1 MKTPPFLIGAALVF
15 WGWQTQQTEFLVVG
29 IIMAAILEGSRF
41 IKTRWEYT
49 DDEFARIWT
58 FCNLLL
64 LAALI
69 LAFSDNNGPS
79 GFTQL
84 FQNLNSN
91 SEKAAGTASNMTA
104 DAVIRWLPMIFFLFV
119 AAQTFSPA
127 DGVPLESVFFLL
139 RSRLKRARR
148 RGQLTPP
155 SRRFNALYP
164 YFGLCLFSATGH
176 AAQNDSFY
184 YGLCILLA
192 WALWPQRSQRFG
204 ILMWACLM
212 AVAVTAGF
220 VGQRAFGQISRLA
233 EEYDPQLLSYFMRSL
248 TDPRRS
254 RTSIG
259 DVGRIE
265 LSGKIVIR
273 LQPLDK
279 SHVPSYLREASYRTL
294 TEYPGGGGYQRKFPA
309 LEWDTGITNNQP
321 KDPVSETPAE
331 SGIFPLHS
339 GGGAASRSAVTI
351 ACYLDGVAED
361 KYADGI
367 LPLPPDCNRLENSR
381 AYFVFRNNLGT
392 VLAEGPRLMIF
403 DAVYGSGMI
412 MDALPN
418 SAESRP
424 NEDEDLYVPT
434 NEVPAIQ
441 RVVSSLNVAG
451 EDQGHIL
458 LAIGRYFAN
467 NFKYSLWQGPD
478 TEELSDTN
486 STALSR
492 FLLETR
498 SGHCEYF
505 ATATVLM
512 LRDLG
517 IPARY
522 AVGYYVH
529 EPSGNGY
536 VVRERDA
543 HAWCLVWNAGKH
555 SWENFDTTP
564 PDWIAKTEENAS
576 PLEFL
581 SDLQSWLQYE
591 VLKSFDYGH
600 DSIRNYIFWA
610 LIPALAFLL
619 YRIFR
624 GGRRYKKDRGES
636 ERPQWPGLDSE
647 FYKLEQKLRRHGLL
661 RTPGEPL
668 SAWLQRATND
678 PQLAGLKQPLKN
690 ILLLHYRYRFDPRGL
705 TQSERQ
711 ALRSEVEACLSHTLS
726 AK

>member
-1 MKTPPFLIGAALVF
+1 MKTPPFLIGATLVF
-15 WGWQTQQTEFLVVG
+15 WGWQTGFLAEG
-29 IIMAAILEGSRF
+29 IIMAAILESSRF

-69 LAFSDNNGPS
+69 FAFSDNGGPS
-79 GFTQL
+79 GFGQL
-84 FQNLNSN
+84 FENLNSN
-91 SEKAAGTASNMTA
+91 SEKVAGAASNMTA

-119 AAQTFSPA
+119 VAQTFSPA

-139 RSRLKRARR
+139 RSRLKRARK
-148 RGQLTPP
+148 RGQPTPP

-164 YFGLCLFSATGH
+164 YFALCLFSAAGH
-176 AAQNDSFY
+176 AVQNDTFY

-192 WALWPQRSQRFG
+192 WALWPHRSQRFG
-204 ILMWACLM
+204 APVWVCLM
-212 AVAVTAGF
+212 AVAIAAGY
-220 VGQRAFGQISRLA
+220 VGQRGFGQLSRLA
-233 EEYDPQLLSYFMRSL
+233 EEYDPQLLSYFMRSF

-259 DVGRIE
+259 DVGKIQ

-273 LQPLDK
+273 LQPVDK
-279 SHVPSYLREASYRTL
+279 SPVPTYLREASYRKL
-294 TEYPGGGGYQRKFPA
+294 REMPGSSYKKRFPE
-309 LEWDTGITNNQP
+309 LEWDTGITNNVTA
-321 KDPVSETPAE
+321 DPVTETPAE
-331 SGIFPLHS
+331 SGIFPFHS
-339 GGGAASRSAVTI
+339 GGGSGNRSTVTI
-351 ACYLDGVAED
+351 ACYLNGVNAED

-381 AYFVFRNNLGT
+381 AYFVYRNNLGT

-403 DAVYGSGMI
+403 DAQYGSGMI

-418 SAESRP
+418 SDEFEP
-424 NEDEDLYVPT
+424 NEDLYVPS
-434 NEVPAIQ
+434 NEVPALKQ
-441 RVVSSLNVAG
+441 VASSLNVAG
-451 EDQGHIL
+451 EDEGHIL
-458 LAIGRYFAN
+458 LAVGKFFAD

-478 TEELSDTN
+478 ENFSDTN
-486 STALSR
+486 TALSR
-492 FLLETR
+492 FLLKTR

-505 ATATVLM
+505 ATATVLL
-512 LRDLG
+512 LRQLG

-529 EPSGNGY
+529 EQSGDGY
-536 VVRERDA
+536 IVRERDA
-543 HAWCLVWNAGKH
+543 HAWCLVWNPAKH
-555 SWENFDTTP
+555 TWENFDTTP
-564 PDWIAKTEENAS
+564 PDWIAEGQKHAS

-581 SDLQSWLQYE
+581 SDFQSWLSYE
-591 VLKSFDYGH
+591 VLKFFDYSH
-600 DSIRNYIFWA
+600 DSIRNYIFWG

-624 GGRRYKKDRGES
+624 GSRRYKKDLRES
-636 ERPQWPGLDSE
+636 GRLQWPGLDSE
-647 FYKLEQKLRRHGLL
+647 FYQLEQKLRRKGLL
-661 RTPGEPL
+661 RAPDEPL

-678 PQLAGLKQPLKN
+678 PQLAGLKQPLET

-711 ALRSEVEACLSHTLS
+711 TLRREVETCLSHTVS
-726 AK
+726 VCAK

>member
-1 MKTPPFLIGAALVF
+1 MKTPPFLIGATLVF
-15 WGWQTQQTEFLVVG
+15 WGWQTGFLPVG
-29 IIMAAILEGSRF
+29 IIMAAILESARF

-69 LAFSDNNGPS
+69 FAFSDNNGPS
-79 GFTQL
+79 GFSQL
-84 FQNLNSN
+84 FENLNSN
-91 SEKAAGTASNMTA
+91 SEKVAGTAGNLTA

-119 AAQTFSPA
+119 VAQTFSPA
-127 DGVPLESVFFLL
+127 DGVPLEAVFFLL
-139 RSRLKRARR
+139 RSRLKRARK
-148 RGQLTPP
+148 RGQPTPP
-155 SRRFNALYP
+155 SRRFDALYP
-164 YFGLCLFSATGH
+164 YFALCLFSATGH
-176 AAQNDSFY
+176 TVQNDSFY

-204 ILMWACLM
+204 VLMWVCLM
-212 AVAVTAGF
+212 AITVAAGYL
-220 VGQRAFGQISRLA
+220 GQRAFGQISRLA
-233 EEYDPQLLSYFMRSL
+233 EEYDPQLLSYFMRSF

-259 DVGRIE
+259 DVGKIQ
-265 LSGKIVIR
+265 LSGKIVVR

-279 SHVPSYLREASYRTL
+279 SSVPPYLREASYRELKETSVGNYKKR
-294 TEYPGGGGYQRKFPA
+294 YPE
-309 LEWDTGITNNQP
+309 LEWDTGITNNNMIT
-321 KDPVSETPAE
+321 DPVSETPAE
-331 SGIFPLHS
+331 SGIFPLHT
-339 GGGAASRSAVTI
+339 GGGAGNRSAVTI
-351 ACYLDGVAED
+351 ACYLNGVNTED

-367 LPLPPDCNRLENSR
+367 LPLPLDCNRLENSR
-381 AYFVFRNNLGT
+381 AYFVYRNNLGT

-403 DAVYGSGMI
+403 DAHYGSGLI
-412 MDALPN
+412 MDAPPN
-418 SAESRP
+418 SDEYRP
-424 NEDEDLYVPT
+424 NEDLYVPS
-434 NEVPAIQ
+434 NEVPALKQ
-441 RVVSSLNVAG
+441 VVSSLNVAG
-451 EDQGHIL
+451 DDQEHIL
-458 LAIGRYFAN
+458 LAVGRFFAD
-467 NFKYSLWQGPD
+467 NFKYSLWQAPD
-478 TEELSDTN
+478 IDDLSDTN
-486 STALSR
+486 TTALAR
-492 FLLETR
+492 FLLVTR

-512 LRDLG
+512 LRELG

-529 EPSGNGY
+529 EPSGDGY

-543 HAWCLVWNAGKH
+543 HAWCLVWNPNKH

-564 PDWIAKTEENAS
+564 GDWIAEGQKHAS

-581 SDLQSWLQYE
+581 SDFQSWLQYE
-591 VLKSFDYGH
+591 ILKFFDYSH

-624 GGRRYKKDRGES
+624 GSRRYKKDRGQTG
-636 ERPQWPGLDSE
+636 RLQWPGLDSE
-647 FYKLEQKLRRHGLL
+647 FYQLEQKLRRNGLF
-661 RTPGEPL
+661 RAPNEPL

-678 PQLAGLKQPLKN
+678 PQLAGLKQPMEN

-711 ALRSEVEACLSHTLS
+711 ALRREVEVCIARTPS